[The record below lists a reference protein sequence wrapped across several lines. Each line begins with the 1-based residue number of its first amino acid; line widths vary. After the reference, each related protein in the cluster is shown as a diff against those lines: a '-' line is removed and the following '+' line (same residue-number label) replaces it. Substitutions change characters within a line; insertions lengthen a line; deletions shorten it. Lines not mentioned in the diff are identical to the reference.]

1 MRMLSLGRRISGGR
15 VSSCDE
21 VASQKAFERTE
32 FANDPAWTERSA
44 GQDSRC
50 HLMTSQ
56 KGKNMKKN
64 SNLSK
69 IKQKQ
74 VAGFTLVEM
83 LIVLLIISV
92 LILLFVPNLSKQKE
106 AVKNTG
112 NGAVVKVVNSQA
124 ELYKLDHT
132 DEATLSKLVSNGN
145 ITQKQA
151 DTYNEYYTKNTTET
165 RELAN

>member
-1 MRMLSLGRRISGGR
+1 MTPLGRR
-15 VSSCDE
+15 
-21 VASQKAFERTE
+21 ASV
-32 FANDPAWTERSA
+32 
-44 GQDSRC
+44 GQVSRC
-50 HLMTSQ
+50 HVVASQ
-56 KGKNMKKN
+56 KGKNMKN
-64 SNLSK
+64 SAALRK

-74 VAGFTLVEM
+74 AAAFTLVEM

-112 NGAVVKVVNSQA
+112 NGAIVKVVNSQA